1 MAKKKP
7 PTDPPGPTVDLD
19 KSTPPEAAPL
29 EKCAECQ
36 GTGQI
41 EMGDPPK
48 EGPCPA
54 CDGTGVATAGG
65 PGDGQVLPAHGD
77 GVVQGNPG
85 TIDEPEPVNPIQ
97 AAAELQDQA
106 NAQQNQALDV
116 VDKIAEPPAPVR
128 FEVLPPHIIRLRNAA
143 AELEKSYDA
152 AAEEAKEAKKAW
164 EKARETFEAAF
175 DAEVR
180 RQRDGQT
187 PGLPFEGDGPAHMG
201 DVHGQGQVNSAPA
214 TEEKGPA
221 EVRQF
226 PRAVPPAEG
235 HGLDDGPAIEPDCQQ
250 CGHGAF
256 VHEKPDEG
264 PRTAC
269 TFAVD
274 GKTCDCALYQ
284 LPPAEAQPEPSATE
298 MAQAAM
304 DELADEGGSDKNV
317 H

>member
-7 PTDPPGPTVDLD
+7 PTDPQGPTVDLD
-19 KSTPPEAAPL
+19 SHTPPEAAPL
-29 EKCAECQ
+29 EKCAECN
-36 GTGQI
+36 GTGI
-41 EMGDPPK
+41 VEVGDPPVEK
-48 EGPCPA
+48 PCGA

-65 PGDGQVLPAHGD
+65 PGDGQVLQSPGD
-77 GVVQGNPG
+77 GVVQGDPG
-85 TIDEPEPVNPIQ
+85 PIEAEPVNPIQ
-97 AAAELQDQA
+97 AAAELA
-106 NAQQNQALDV
+106 A
-116 VDKIAEPPAPVR
+116 AEPAVEAPPQPVR
-128 FEVLPPHIIRLRNAA
+128 YEVLPPHIIRLRNAA
-143 AELEKSYDA
+143 AELEKAYDA

-201 DVHGQGQVNSAPA
+201 DVHGAGQVNSAPPA
-214 TEEKGPA
+214 PEEGKGPA
-221 EVRQF
+221 QVRQF

-235 HGLDDGPAIEPDCQQ
+235 TGLDDGPAIEPDCQQ

-274 GKTCDCALYQ
+274 GKTCNCALYQ
-284 LPPAEAQPEPSATE
+284 SPPAEAQPEPSATE
-298 MAQAAM
+298 TAQTAM
-304 DELADEGGSDKNV
+304 DELADEGKPDKNV